1 MPTNDMN
8 TPEPHC
14 SFCGKSRSQVRK
26 LIHGP
31 NGVFICDECVNECAD
46 IISEDDAAQYA
57 DEKGEAPSAPIAYLP
72 TPHEIYDELSQY
84 VMGQEDAKRA
94 MSVAVYNHYR
104 RIISGD
110 DGTNADGERIEL
122 AKSNILLLGPTGTG
136 KTLLAQTLARFLEVP
151 FAIADATT
159 LTEAGYVGEDV
170 ENILLKLITAADG
183 DVERA
188 QVGIV
193 YIDEIDKIARK
204 AENLSITRDVS
215 GEGVQQALLKILEGT
230 EASVPPQGGRKHPQQ
245 ELIHIDTKN
254 ILFICGGAFVGLDK
268 IVADRIGKKGIGFN
282 AELAKRVEENQD
294 ELMGQVMPQDLHKFG
309 MIPEFIGRIP
319 VITSTKELT
328 EDDLVEIL
336 TKPKNA
342 IVKQYRRMFEIEG
355 VELDFDDDALREV
368 AAQAIAR
375 GTGARGL
382 RAICESTLE
391 ETMFDLPSDL
401 DITRVVV
408 TKESVGGTVRPMVV
422 RQDSGKHRAS

>member
-26 LIHGP
+26 LIQGP

-110 DGTNADGERIEL
+110 DGTNADGERVEL

-204 AENLSITRDVS
+204 AENPSITRDVS